1 MNKLTER
8 SRNGSRD
15 HRTTALPTSHTT
27 VRGPAVVTNEVI
39 YGEIVAIKDQMAKLQ
54 EAILTG
60 SNAAMEHSRDM
71 AHSMRRLETQ
81 NKMVW
86 KTAEQKQAAKTSS
99 W

>member
-1 MNKLTER
+1 M
-8 SRNGSRD
+8 
-15 HRTTALPTSHTT
+15 
-27 VRGPAVVTNEVI
+27 
-39 YGEIVAIKDQMAKLQ
+39 AIKDQMAKLQ